1 MDALEQL
8 AQDTDLFWD
17 MLEAHVGDIHGD
29 IFATMVETNG
39 TPEQR
44 VRCRAIYQRRMA
56 EINANIDK
64 EKRVSAVS

>member
-1 MDALEQL
+1 MNLLEQI
-8 AQDTDLFWD
+8 AEDTDLFWKVFE
-17 MLEAHVGDIHGD
+17 LHVGDIHGD
-29 IFATMVETNG
+29 IFATMVETHG

-44 VRCRAIYQRRMA
+44 VRCRVIYQRRMA

>member
-29 IFATMVETNG
+29 VFATMVETNG

-44 VRCRAIYQRRMA
+44 VRCRAIYQRRME
-56 EINANIDK
+56 EITSK

>member
-29 IFATMVETNG
+29 VFATMVETKG

-44 VRCRAIYQRRMA
+44 VRCRAIYQRRME
-56 EINANIDK
+56 EITSK